1 MNFLVSL
8 RHATH
13 GLVTVWKRE
22 PNFRIEIVCGFIV
35 CGASYYLALSRLDW
49 IIVLLL
55 IFAVLLCEIVNSVM
69 EAIIDLLSPRYHA
82 LAKQIKDMMAAGT
95 LLMAIAS
102 VLVGLWIFIPYLM
115 K

>member
-1 MNFLVSL
+1 MNFLVSM
-8 RHATH
+8 RHAMQ
-13 GLVTVWKRE
+13 GLVTIWKRE
-22 PNFRIEIVCGFIV
+22 PNFRTEILCGVLV
-35 CGASYYLALSRLDW
+35 CGASYYLALSRFDW

-69 EAIIDLLSPRYHA
+69 EAIIDLLSPRYHT
-82 LAKQIKDMMAAGT
+82 LAKQIKDMMAAAT